1 MVISNTHQIPYL
13 LKSTQPPQQYVCAK
27 GKAPAITVNINS
39 NKALQRPVS
48 GMLTWSSVQRN
59 TNRSSGSGGVSP
71 TLPHQ

>member
-1 MVISNTHQIPYL
+1 MVISSTHQRPCL
-13 LKSTQPPQQYVCAK
+13 LESNQPPQQYVSTK
-27 GKAPAITVNINS
+27 GKAPAITVNING

-48 GMLTWSSVQRN
+48 SMLTWSSVQRN